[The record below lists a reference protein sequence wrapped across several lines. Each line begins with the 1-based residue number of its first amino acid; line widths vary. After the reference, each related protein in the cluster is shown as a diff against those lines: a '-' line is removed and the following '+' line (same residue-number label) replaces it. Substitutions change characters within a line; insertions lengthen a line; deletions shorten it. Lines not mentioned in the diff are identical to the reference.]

1 MRAPNEFATCASSGR
16 PGRSG
21 RGPWGPS
28 PKIKVETS
36 KARRPLRF
44 AVQAAVLGTGGLGR
58 IITLELASDP
68 RVDEIVIADK
78 RGDRSRALKSLG
90 KTAAIQAIEADVTDP
105 YALRRVL
112 GDADVVVNAT
122 LPEYNLRV
130 MQARSEE
137 HTSELQSPMY

>member
-1 MRAPNEFATCASSGR
+1 VPSRGWAGGWDAGAWGAT
-16 PGRSG
+16 
-21 RGPWGPS
+21 

-90 KTAAIQAIEADVTDP
+90 KTAAIQPIDADVTDSQ
-105 YALRRVL
+105 ALRRLL
-112 GDADVVVNAT
+112 GRPDAVVNAT
-122 LPEYNLRV
+122 
-130 MQARSEE
+130 
-137 HTSELQSPMY
+137 